1 MKFDGKLLIF
11 FDTETTG
18 LEPNNSYE
26 QLTQIAAA
34 VVDGSTWNV
43 VERINEYVSLTD
55 ATIRVLNDPT
65 SPEASA
71 YQDDTSRWMRKY
83 KKPYMHP
90 REVMQL
96 TRYDATR
103 ARTDEKSALIRFEEL
118 LAKYPT
124 AILVAHSAVFD
135 MKVVAARRR
144 ANGLPRLNRRSVVD
158 TLKIARFFLVPVL
171 QVMESSDW
179 AGEMLTALRAKTKYK
194 SYSVTLQKLAAA
206 YKVQIDDWHD
216 AEADVQILVEI
227 ANKMIATLVANV
239 DLDISK
245 FQKIQGKRY
254 RKF

>member
-71 YQDDTSRWMRKY
+71 Y
-83 KKPYMHP
+83 
-90 REVMQL
+90 
-96 TRYDATR
+96 
-103 ARTDEKSALIRFEEL
+103 
-118 LAKYPT
+118 PT

-158 TLKIARFFLVPVL
+158 IKDRPVFLVPVL

-194 SYSVTLQKLAAA
+194 SYSGQLLNIFNFGN
-206 YKVQIDDWHD
+206 QIHFT
-216 AEADVQILVEI
+216 
-227 ANKMIATLVANV
+227 KYFRPFFTFFTCTNV
-239 DLDISK
+239 N
-245 FQKIQGKRY
+245 
-254 RKF
+254 